1 MYKLLQRNNNISHSY
16 QLQCLIGSFVYLN
29 AIIIIRKLKLYEV
42 TRMNDIVLKED
53 VKECNKALLTLN
65 MYIDNLI
72 LVIGKIMYYNN

>member
-1 MYKLLQRNNNISHSY
+1 
-16 QLQCLIGSFVYLN
+16 VYLN